1 MYKSFGLFSF
11 AGGRGLRDPERIR
24 RPGFKRNSGAWAA
37 ALLLALGGPGLSAA
51 PGFAAGSPLRDVK
64 VREIMPRVWQLEFP
78 TSRQLAGTFMR
89 VQEHYESAQFHG
101 KVFTKAE
108 FLAAYAK
115 VPHGSYSNY
124 YDWDG
129 FNVPAGAFSRF
140 YAGEFDPLD
149 ASEKA
154 LLELVSRLQ
163 AEYVIGTVKG
173 GGALRHE
180 RAHALYATNPR
191 YRAEARALLKTA
203 DLAGINAML
212 KRLAYHPGVW
222 EDEAHAWLGAPAEDL
237 KGEGLDP
244 VPYQALHR
252 QLLAL
257 YARYAT
263 PAAGR

>member
-1 MYKSFGLFSF
+1 MRISGSVTALVLFASFFSPAPAF
-11 AGGRGLRDPERIR
+11 S
-24 RPGFKRNSGAWAA
+24 SGA
-37 ALLLALGGPGLSAA
+37 GLK
-51 PGFAAGSPLRDVK
+51 DVK
-64 VREIMPRVWQLEFP
+64 VREIMPRVYQLEFP
-78 TSRQLAGTFMR
+78 TSRQLAGTFLR
-89 VQEHYESAQFHG
+89 VQEHYESAEFHG

-115 VPHGSYSNY
+115 VPHGSYSDY

-149 ASEKA
+149 DSEKA
-154 LLELVSRLQ
+154 LLELVSKLR

-191 YRAEARALLKTA
+191 YRAEAQALLRTA

-212 KRLAYHPGVW
+212 KRLAYHPSVW

-237 KGEGLDP
+237 KAEGLDP
-244 VPYQALHR
+244 APYLALHR
-252 QLLAL
+252 RLLAL

-263 PAAGR
+263 PAAER